1 MTGLTQLSGCK
12 NGPCPKIFAL
22 GNRAAIQGDV
32 GTELTALLPAGDH
45 EGVVSIPSD
54 ILIEALGELRLHP
67 NETMV
72 GPTAVPLDGVLRVND
87 VIVVR
92 GLASSDLTNQIVPG
106 PGEAVVEL
114 PLDDL
119 ISASRE
125 LAVIQ

>member
-1 MTGLTQLSGCK
+1 MTGPEQVAGCK
-12 NGPCPKIFAL
+12 NGPCPKIFTW
-22 GNRAAIQGDV
+22 GDRAAVQGDV
-32 GTELTALLPAGDH
+32 GTELTALLSSDDH
-45 EGVVSIPSD
+45 EDVVSIPID
-54 ILIEALGELRLHP
+54 ILVEALHELGMHP
-67 NETMV
+67 NVETRSPAV
-72 GPTAVPLDGVLRVND
+72 VPLGRVMRVD
-87 VIVVR
+87 DAIVVR